1 MTSAERS
8 GPAAKRQ
15 IVLDATLR
23 IIAEDGV
30 EAATTRRIA
39 AAAGVGQSGLFYS
52 FGSRDGLLAA
62 VVELGIETEIASFDE
77 LLTQLEASP
86 AVPDVSITE
95 LFRRGLTIYLDA
107 LAADPAKER
116 ALISL
121 ALYAQRTPGIEH
133 LAARL
138 YDGYYGLVTRVLDA
152 SASSVGF
159 TWTKPTTELAP
170 LVVAFTDGLTMAY
183 LAHPDGD
190 FTALIDGA
198 VALLE
203 GYVRR

>member
-1 MTSAERS
+1 M
-8 GPAAKRQ
+8 
-15 IVLDATLR
+15 VDATLR

-62 VVELGIETEIASFDE
+62 VVEAGIDAEIASFDGLLAE
-77 LLTQLEASP
+77 LDVTSP
-86 AVPDVSITE
+86 SPGVTLDE
-95 LFRRGLTIYLDA
+95 LFRQGLDVYLAA

-133 LAARL
+133 LATRL
-138 YDGYYGLVTRVLDA
+138 YQGYYDLVTRVLDA
-152 SASSVGF
+152 ASASAQF
-159 TWTKPTTELAP
+159 TWTKPSAELAP

-190 FTALIDGA
+190 FAGLIDGA
-198 VALLE
+198 VALLM
-203 GYVRR
+203 GYVKPCAD